1 MKHLSLIS
9 LFIFYSVLSFAQ
21 DTGDFEELVVS
32 GIFIPDEKRTTSE
45 ISNVIDS
52 TQMSEAGDSNIA
64 DSLKRVTGLSLVKG
78 KYVYVRG
85 LGDRYSTALL
95 DGSSI
100 ASPEPLS
107 RVVPLD
113 LSLIHISEPTRPY

>member
-1 MKHLSLIS
+1 MKQLSLIS
-9 LFIFYSVLSFAQ
+9 LFIFHSVLSFTQ

-85 LGDRYSTALL
+85 
-95 DGSSI
+95 
-100 ASPEPLS
+100 
-107 RVVPLD
+107 
-113 LSLIHISEPTRPY
+113 

>member
-78 KYVYVRG
+78 
-85 LGDRYSTALL
+85 
-95 DGSSI
+95 
-100 ASPEPLS
+100 
-107 RVVPLD
+107 
-113 LSLIHISEPTRPY
+113 

>member
-45 ISNVIDS
+45 ISNVID
-52 TQMSEAGDSNIA
+52 
-64 DSLKRVTGLSLVKG
+64 
-78 KYVYVRG
+78 
-85 LGDRYSTALL
+85 
-95 DGSSI
+95 
-100 ASPEPLS
+100 
-107 RVVPLD
+107 
-113 LSLIHISEPTRPY
+113 LSLIHI